1 MPTADR
7 GYGGLLICFV
17 LGEFSLAG
25 VEFVVSA
32 TEGEELVVGASFD
45 DFACF

>member
-1 MPTADR
+1 MPTAD
-7 GYGGLLICFV
+7 GACGGLLICF
-17 LGEFSLAG
+17 LGEFALSG